1 MLAGTKPLAYVGRM
15 TKTFRL
21 PVRSTT
27 RTLGGQ
33 TITVARGPTVAITPP
48 IGVGIPRGTHTVT
61 APRVVP
67 VIANPAVW
75 ARRVRERTG
84 LSQAAFADRICVPVA
99 TIRNWEQGRRPPS
112 GAARALL
119 LALDRD
125 PKGVLRALGT
135 APKA

>member
-1 MLAGTKPLAYVGRM
+1 M
-15 TKTFRL
+15 TETFRL

-33 TITVARGPTVAITPP
+33 TITVAQGPTVTITPP
-48 IGVGIPRGTHTVT
+48 IGVGIPRGMHTIT

-75 ARRVRERTG
+75 ARQVRARTG
-84 LSQAAFADRICVPVA
+84 LSQAAFADCINVPVA

-125 PKGVLRALGT
+125 LKGVLRALGI
-135 APKA
+135 APRA